1 MNYIHIC
8 VFIYYALLSQGYL
21 VIGLEERMKYL
32 RRPHKRSQVPMS
44 SEDNPPAKR
53 PPKPLMPPA
62 TVYSYSVQLQCIATV
77 VIFLDLV
84 YQSACTSFL
93 VQVNA
98 DIVQEATE
106 LTTKQCCLLATGT
119 IMEVREV
126 FYASRTK
133 S

>member
-1 MNYIHIC
+1 M
-8 VFIYYALLSQGYL
+8 F
-21 VIGLEERMKYL
+21 
-32 RRPHKRSQVPMS
+32 
-44 SEDNPPAKR
+44 
-53 PPKPLMPPA
+53 
-62 TVYSYSVQLQCIATV
+62 SYSVQLQCIATV

-93 VQVNA
+93 VQVNP

-126 FYASRTK
+126 FLCLENQVLMQVEKRTQAVAALLLPFLF
-133 S
+133 STLTTLMEPILYFSFWNPYF